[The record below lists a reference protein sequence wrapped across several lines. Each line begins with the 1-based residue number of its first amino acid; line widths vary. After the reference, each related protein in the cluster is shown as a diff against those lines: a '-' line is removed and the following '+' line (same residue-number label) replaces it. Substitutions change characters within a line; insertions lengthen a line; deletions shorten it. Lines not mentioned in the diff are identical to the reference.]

1 MRNVRP
7 LLFTAALA
15 VVWGGAIAVQRSA
28 AQATTAQ
35 LRSALIQYADF
46 SEPEL
51 TALEKGEIV
60 VKRVK
65 TNDKR
70 DVAVFGIV
78 RRVDLP
84 PVSMAAF
91 RESLSQR
98 GNKEMEG
105 KGRFSDL
112 PNISDLAT
120 LELEDRDF
128 DELRKCRIGDCDI
141 NMSSKWIG
149 RFSTEIDW
157 SKADHRQKATELFR
171 SMMLEYASEYALKG
185 ATSLGTH
192 ANRKEPLDLAR
203 AQNELLKGLP
213 LVDIFGIGLRKY
225 MQEFPVARLSGIQSE
240 LHWSAVDFGLNP
252 TVVLTHAATFTSGI
266 AGNDSHFV
274 LTRQFY
280 SSRYLDASISL
291 TALLRIP
298 NGEAVESYIVFTD
311 RSRSDALGGVLG
323 GVARTAVE
331 AEAVDRV
338 RRLFETSSARL
349 AKPEAEQ
356 RPFDVVVEEEPQ
368 SWAGWLR
375 SNWLLATSAM
385 LVLLGLGSYLLSPK
399 RPGRDPIGRDK

>member
-1 MRNVRP
+1 MVVFFIGKRFFAVAA
-7 LLFTAALA
+7 TAVIFFA
-15 VVWGGAIAVQRSA
+15 GGPSSGQS
-28 AQATTAQ
+28 TSAQ
-35 LRSALIQYADF
+35 LREELVRYAEFTGPEFAALV
-46 SEPEL
+46 
-51 TALEKGEIV
+51 KGEV
-60 VKRVK
+60 VVMRVR
-65 TNDKR
+65 TDDKR

-78 RRVDLP
+78 RIAAFA
-84 PVSMAAF
+84 PVPMAVF
-91 RESLSQR
+91 RESFSQR
-98 GNKEMEG
+98 GNNEMG
-105 KGRFSDL
+105 AKGRFSDP

-141 NMSSKWIG
+141 NMSAKWIG

-157 SKADHRQKATELFR
+157 KKTDHRQKATELFR
-171 SMMLEYASEYALKG
+171 SMMLEYASEYASKG
-185 ATSLGTH
+185 TTSLGTH
-192 ANRKEPLDLAR
+192 VNRKEPLDLAR

-213 LVDIFGIGLRKY
+213 LVDRFGFGLRKY
-225 MQEFPVARLSGIQSE
+225 MQEFPVASLSGIQSE

-252 TVVLTHAATFTSGI
+252 TVVLTHAAAFTSGI

-298 NGEAVESYIVFTD
+298 NGEAVESYIVFID
-311 RSRSDALGGVLG
+311 RSRSDAIGGILG

-338 RRLFETSSARL
+338 RRLLETSSARL

-356 RPFDVVVEEEPQ
+356 RPFDVVVEAEPQ

-375 SNWLLATSAM
+375 ANWLLATSAM
-385 LVLLGLGSYLLSPK
+385 LVLLGLGSYLLFPK

>member
-1 MRNVRP
+1 MVVFFIGKRFFAV
-7 LLFTAALA
+7 AATA
-15 VVWGGAIAVQRSA
+15 VVFFA
-28 AQATTAQ
+28 AQQFAGQSTADK
-35 LRSALIQYADF
+35 LRSQLVRYADL
-46 SEPEL
+46 SEAEV
-51 TALEKGEIV
+51 AAMEKGEIV

-65 TNDKR
+65 TAEDQ
-70 DVAVFGIV
+70 DVAIFGMVKIAE
-78 RRVDLP
+78 RRP
-84 PVSMAAF
+84 ITMAEF
-91 RESLSQR
+91 RESFSQR

-105 KGRFSDL
+105 KGRFSDP

-128 DELRKCRIGDCDI
+128 DELRRCRIGDCDI
-141 NMSSKWIG
+141 NMSAKWIG

-157 SKADHRQKATELFR
+157 NKADHRPKATELFR
-171 SMMLEYASEYALKG
+171 SMMLEYASEYSSKG
-185 ATSLGTH
+185 AFSLSKNV
-192 ANRKEPLDLAR
+192 NRREPLDLSEAHR
-203 AQNELLKGLP
+203 ELLKELP
-213 LVDIFGIGLRKY
+213 LLDDFGRGLRQY
-225 MQEFPVARLSGIQSE
+225 LYEFPAGTLSGVRNE

-252 TVVLTHAATFTSGI
+252 TVTLTHAVAFTNGI

-280 SSRYLDASISL
+280 STRYLDASISL

-338 RRLFETSSARL
+338 RRLLETSSARL

-356 RPFDVVVEEEPQ
+356 RQVDVVVEAEPQ

-385 LVLLGLGSYLLSPK
+385 LVLLGLGSYLLFPK

>member
-7 LLFTAALA
+7 LLRTATLA
-15 VVWGGAIAVQRSA
+15 GVCIGIAAVQLS
-28 AQATTAQ
+28 TAQ
-35 LRSALIQYADF
+35 STVTEFRSEVRRYADL
-46 SEPEL
+46 SGAEV
-51 TALEKGEIV
+51 AAMEKGEIV

-65 TNDKR
+65 TAKDQ

-78 RRVDLP
+78 KIAERR
-84 PVSMAAF
+84 PVTMAEF
-91 RESLSQR
+91 RESFSQR

-356 RPFDVVVEEEPQ
+356 RPFDVVVEAEPQ

-375 SNWLLATSAM
+375 ANWLLAAAAL
-385 LVLLGLGSYLLSPK
+385 LVLLGLGSFLL
-399 RPGRDPIGRDK
+399 RRR

>member
-1 MRNVRP
+1 MVVFFIGKRFFAVAA
-7 LLFTAALA
+7 TAVIFFA
-15 VVWGGAIAVQRSA
+15 GGPSSGQS
-28 AQATTAQ
+28 TSAQ
-35 LRSALIQYADF
+35 LREELVRYAGF
-46 SEPEL
+46 TEPEFA
-51 TALEKGEIV
+51 ALVKGEV
-60 VKRVK
+60 VVVRVR
-65 TNDKR
+65 TDDKR

-78 RRVDLP
+78 RIAEFA
-84 PVSMAAF
+84 PVSMAEF
-91 RESLSQR
+91 RESFSQR

-112 PNISDLAT
+112 PNISDLTT

-141 NMSSKWIG
+141 NMSAKWIG

-171 SMMLEYASEYALKG
+171 SMMLEYASEYASKG
-185 ATSLGTH
+185 ASSLSKNV
-192 ANRKEPLDLAR
+192 NRREPLDLSETHR
-203 AQNELLKGLP
+203 ELLRELP
-213 LVDIFGIGLRKY
+213 LLDDFGRGLRQY
-225 MQEFPVARLSGIQSE
+225 LHEFPTGALSGVGNE

-252 TVVLTHAATFTSGI
+252 TVTLTHAVAFTNGI
-266 AGNDSHFV
+266 AESDSHFI

-280 SSRYLDASISL
+280 STRYLDASISL
-291 TALLRIP
+291 TALIRIP

-323 GVARTAVE
+323 GLARTAVE

-338 RRLFETSSARL
+338 RRLLETSSARL

-356 RPFDVVVEEEPQ
+356 RQVDVVVEAEPQ

-385 LVLLGLGSYLLSPK
+385 LVLLGLGSYLLFPK

>member
-1 MRNVRP
+1 MVVFFIGKRFFAV
-7 LLFTAALA
+7 AATA
-15 VVWGGAIAVQRSA
+15 VVFFA
-28 AQATTAQ
+28 AQQFAGQSTADK
-35 LRSALIQYADF
+35 LRSQLVRYADL
-46 SEPEL
+46 SEAEV
-51 TALEKGEIV
+51 AAMEKGEIV

-65 TNDKR
+65 TAEDQ
-70 DVAVFGIV
+70 DVAIFGMVKIAE
-78 RRVDLP
+78 RRP
-84 PVSMAAF
+84 ITMAEF
-91 RESLSQR
+91 RASFSQR

-105 KGRFSDL
+105 KGRFSDP

-128 DELRKCRIGDCDI
+128 DELRRCRIGDCDI
-141 NMSSKWIG
+141 NMSAKWIG
-149 RFSTEIDW
+149 RFRTEIDW
-157 SKADHRQKATELFR
+157 NKADHRPKATELFR

-192 ANRKEPLDLAR
+192 VNRKEPLDLAR

-213 LVDIFGIGLRKY
+213 LVDIFGFGLRRY
-225 MQEFPVARLSGIQSE
+225 MQEFPVASLSGIQSE

-298 NGEAVESYIVFTD
+298 NGEAVESYIVFID
-311 RSRSDALGGVLG
+311 RSRSDAIGGILG

-338 RRLFETSSARL
+338 RRLLETSSARL

-356 RPFDVVVEEEPQ
+356 RPFDVVVEAEPQ

-375 SNWLLATSAM
+375 ANWLLATSAM
-385 LVLLGLGSYLLSPK
+385 LVLLGLGSYLLFPK